1 VKFLVVGGSGF
12 LGRHLRAEIARRGYA
27 VVGTTTRPDPP
38 PGLVRFDLS
47 TDRIGSVVP
56 RRFFAGG
63 PVRVV
68 VAACVTPMDRCRTEG
83 DYAHRVNVTGML
95 QLIDDVTALG
105 ARVAFVSS
113 SYVFDGITGSAAE
126 DRPHAPTSAYGEH
139 KSVVDRSVAREHPDS
154 LVLRLDKAIGD
165 DPAERHLFTEW
176 WDTAGAGR
184 PVACIAEQVF
194 TPTLVDDAARGI
206 VDACELGMRGVY
218 HLAAPEV
225 FARDQLARQFFR
237 VMGEPAVVVARP
249 QAEFGLADPRP
260 QDSTLD
266 ASRFVAATGL
276 EFTPMA
282 VVMERFRARLRATRR
297 PAVAAA

>member
-1 VKFLVVGGSGF
+1 MKFLVVGGSGF
-12 LGRHLRAEIARRGYA
+12 LGRHLRAEIVRRGYA
-27 VVGTTTRPDPP
+27 VVGTTTRPNPP

-47 TDRIGSVVP
+47 TDRITDAVP
-56 RRFFAGG
+56 RLFFAE

-68 VAACVTPMDRCRTEG
+68 VAACVTPMDRCRTEQ
-83 DYAHRVNVTGML
+83 DYAYRVNVTGMVR
-95 QLIDDVTALG
+95 LIEDVTALG

-113 SYVFDGITGSAAE
+113 SYVFDGTEGNASE
-126 DRPHAPTSAYGEH
+126 ERPHAPTSAYGEH
-139 KSVVDRSVAREHPDS
+139 KSAVDQYVSREHPGS

-184 PVACIAEQVF
+184 AVACIADQVF

-206 VDACELGMRGVY
+206 VAACERGLRGVY

-225 FARDQLARQFFR
+225 FGRDQLARQFFR
-237 VMGEPAVVVARP
+237 VMGVPAVVVARP
-249 QAEFGLADPRP
+249 QAEFGFADPRP

-276 EFTPMA
+276 RFTPMSA
-282 VVMERFRARLRATRR
+282 VMERFRARLRTTRR
-297 PAVAAA
+297 AAIAA

>member
-1 VKFLVVGGSGF
+1 VRFLVVGGSGF

-47 TDRIGSVVP
+47 TDRIADAVP
-56 RRFFAGG
+56 RLFFAAG

-83 DYAHRVNVTGML
+83 DYAYRVNVTGMVR
-95 QLIDDVTALG
+95 LIEDVTDLG

-113 SYVFDGITGSAAE
+113 SYVFDGLGGNAAE
-126 DRPHAPTSAYGEH
+126 DRPHAPASAYGEH
-139 KSVVDRSVAREHPDS
+139 KSAVDRYVEREHPDS
-154 LVLRLDKAIGD
+154 LVLRLDKAVGD
-165 DPAERHLFTEW
+165 DPAERHLFSEW
-176 WDTAGAGR
+176 WETAEAGR
-184 PVACIAEQVF
+184 PVACIAGQVF

-206 VDACELGMRGVY
+206 VAACERGLRGVF

-237 VMGEPAVVVARP
+237 VMGVPALVVARP
-249 QAEFGLADPRP
+249 QAEFGFADPRP

-276 EFTPMA
+276 RFTPMA
-282 VVMERFRARLRATRR
+282 AVMARFRARLLTSRRVTARA
-297 PAVAAA
+297 A

>member
-27 VVGTTTRPDPP
+27 VVGTTTRPNPP

-47 TDRIGSVVP
+47 TDRITAAAP
-56 RRFFAGG
+56 RRFFADG

-83 DYAHRVNVTGML
+83 DYAYRVNVTGMVR
-95 QLIDDVTALG
+95 LIEDVTDLG
-105 ARVAFVSS
+105 GRVTFVSS
-113 SYVFDGITGSAAE
+113 SYVFGGVSGGSTE
-126 DRPHAPTSAYGEH
+126 DRPHAPASAYGEH
-139 KSVVDRSVAREHPDS
+139 KSVVDLYISREHPNS

-165 DPAERHLFTEW
+165 DPAERHLFSEW
-176 WDTAGAGR
+176 WDTAGSGR
-184 PVACIAEQVF
+184 AVACIAGQVF

-206 VDACELGMRGVY
+206 VTACELGMWGVY

-249 QAEFGLADPRP
+249 QAEFGFADPRP

-276 EFTPMA
+276 RFTPMA
-282 VVMERFRARLRATRR
+282 VVMERFRARLRAARR
-297 PAVAAA
+297 PVVVAA